1 MSQKQES
8 NPSSTSSPAPPS
20 STPQEKQNAAEPE
33 QASDLPETG
42 QSKGEKEQLS
52 SVVWG
57 QRNKLTA
64 DQPITYDL
72 TTSTF
77 TIELIENGVIRVN
90 EVETDEPPFLASV
103 AKGEGFI
110 RMGHIRDELPLI
122 VRFPRPVLTLPGST
136 FQCYS
141 TYPTRPALYYET
153 PDGTTMKLLEL
164 PGLDRKKSTYGSL
177 TDAIVCHL
185 HHGEHATHPT
195 DLPDDPRTGIV
206 HFTLKNKS
214 PDPQEVSILLL
225 NPGRIDFYSKDER
238 LCLGKVQLDIL
249 TEEQAEVNYR
259 SSPSLSGA
267 ELVDRHKDEETHS
280 RALSMLRSLIGDT
293 TMSGGY

>member
-8 NPSSTSSPAPPS
+8 NPSPSSSSPPPS
-20 STPQEKQNAAEPE
+20 STPQQTQNAAEPE
-33 QASDLPETG
+33 QASQLPETG
-42 QSKGEKEQLS
+42 QSKGEKEKLS

-57 QRNKLTA
+57 QKNELTP

-77 TIELIENGVIRVN
+77 TIEQIENGVIRVN

-122 VRFPRPVLTLPGST
+122 VRFPRPVLTLPDST
-136 FQCYS
+136 FTCYS

-153 PDGTTMKLLEL
+153 PDGRTMKLLEL

-185 HHGEHATHPT
+185 HYGEHAT
-195 DLPDDPRTGIV
+195 DASELPDDPRTGVV

-225 NPGRIDFYSKDER
+225 NPAKIDFYTINER
-238 LCLGKVQLDIL
+238 LCLGKVQLEIL

-259 SSPSLSGA
+259 SSPSLDGA
-267 ELVDRHKDEETHS
+267 ELVDRHKEEEPHS
-280 RALSMLRSLIGDT
+280 RALSLLRSLIGDS